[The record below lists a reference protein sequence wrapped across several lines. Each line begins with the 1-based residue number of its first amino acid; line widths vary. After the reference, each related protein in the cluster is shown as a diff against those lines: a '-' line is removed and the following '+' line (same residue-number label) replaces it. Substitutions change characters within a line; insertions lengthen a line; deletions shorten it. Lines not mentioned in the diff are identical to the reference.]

1 MAVSKVYSM
10 AEMRVALKGLQK
22 ADYLAVYLVVV

>member
-10 AEMRVALKGLQK
+10 AEMKVALKGLQK
-22 ADYLAVYLVVV
+22 VDYLVSYLVVV